1 MWRRPDS
8 PRPPD
13 RGGCGV
19 WRAHVSDYVDATI
32 SPELGA
38 EMGAHLSVCPR
49 CRAEVELE
57 RRLRAHMRSDGGVAP
72 PPSRALAERLVSIG
86 GDEAETAWMS
96 ASSVDGL
103 PSARRRRRRMT
114 TATLGTVTGVVVL
127 LLVVG
132 WSLAPNLP
140 RVTSAQGMAVERAAV
155 VPASATADP
164 VDCPS
169 GFGCPAEL
177 AGLPLVDL
185 TVSSDAVLLLYA
197 SDGSV
202 VAVVEQWGVLDE
214 AGRAGLDPTVASLAW
229 QNGDIVYAVSAS
241 SLLLAT
247 TAERQLPHA
256 PVPDESLMER
266 VSRGLKRLAGH

>member
-1 MWRRPDS
+1 MWRRRDR

-13 RGGCGV
+13 ERGCDV

-38 EMGAHLSVCPR
+38 AMAAHLSVCPR

-57 RRLRAHMRSDGGVAP
+57 RRLREHMRTDGLVSP
-72 PPSRALAERLVSIG
+72 PPALADRLVSIG
-86 GDEAETAWMS
+86 GDLPKTVWMS
-96 ASSVDGL
+96 ASAVDRL
-103 PSARRRRRRMT
+103 PSRRRRRRRI
-114 TATLGTVTGVVVL
+114 TAATIGTLTSVVVL
-127 LLVVG
+127 LVVVG
-132 WSLAPNLP
+132 WTLAPDLP
-140 RVTSAQGMAVERAAV
+140 RVTSARGMAVQRAAV
-155 VPASATADP
+155 VPVSATADP
-164 VDCPS
+164 FDCPS
-169 GFGCPAEL
+169 QFGCPPEL

-185 TVSSDAVLLLYA
+185 TVSADAVLLLYA

-202 VAVVEQWGVLDE
+202 VAVVEQWGVLDD
-214 AGRAGLDPTVASLAW
+214 AGPAGLDPTVASLAW

-247 TAERQLPHA
+247 TAESELPHA
-256 PVPDESLMER
+256 PVPDESLMQR